1 MIKTVMI
8 GKERD
13 GILSLKGIM
22 FRRYVWPS
30 VILLV
35 VCVMTATA
43 GTDPKLIYDQSTD
56 ALYNLDFN
64 TAQHGYETLTHDYPD
79 NPDYWNALAASL
91 WLHIMYDQQKLNVES
106 FSGSSLGTRDSRDTV
121 NPADEKRL
129 RDTIAIAVDKADA
142 MLRKNPKDVR
152 ALYAK

>member
-1 MIKTVMI
+1 MMRTFVI
-8 GKERD
+8 GNVRD
-13 GILSLKGIM
+13 GILSLKGNM
-22 FRRYVWPS
+22 FCRC
-30 VILLV
+30 LLCLV
-35 VCVMTATA
+35 VLTRCLTAA
-43 GTDPKLIYDQSTD
+43 AVDPKLLYDQSTE

-64 TAQHGYETLTHDYPD
+64 TAQRGYETLTHDYPD
-79 NPDYWNALAASL
+79 NPNYWNALASSI
-91 WLHIMYDQQKLNVES
+91 WLRIMYDQQKLNVES

-129 RDTIAIAVDKADA
+129 RDTVGVAVDKADA